1 MRGWVCALTTGDFGA
16 GVFAAVGFAA
26 ATGFAAAVVFAA
38 VTLGFAA
45 ATVEMVRVGVGGAGV
60 GGAGAGG
67 AGAGVGAVAMGI
79 TFVVVV
85 GVIEAVGAVGV
96 DAPEVA
102 GTVTG
107 GTEARGA
114 EASEVGGAET
124 GGTGDVDADGAATGG
139 VETEDGA
146 AEVCALGAVGLGR
159 GAAGG
164 FGGSFFATYNC
175 AARVATRRKRTKRK
189 TRPTPTARA
198 SSEKKPHTTSPA
210 NPRTPAPMS
219 YIPGMSGL
227 CMVTPLARR
236 QRATAPL
243 LSPPQ

>member
-1 MRGWVCALTTGDFGA
+1 MTWDCPQAAGGDFGVRGWVGALTTGVFGA
-16 GVFAAVGFAA
+16 GVFVAAVFG
-26 ATGFAAAVVFAA
+26 AV
-38 VTLGFAA
+38 
-45 ATVEMVRVGVGGAGV
+45 TVEMVRVGVGA
-60 GGAGAGG
+60 
-67 AGAGVGAVAMGI
+67 AGVGAAAEGI
-79 TFVVVV
+79 TFVVPV
-85 GVIEAVGAVGV
+85 GDIEAVGAVGV
-96 DAPEVA
+96 DDVAAGVDAREVVEAVA
-102 GTVTG
+102 GDPEAG
-107 GTEARGA
+107 DPEAGDTEAGDTADTRGA
-114 EASEVGGAET
+114 
-124 GGTGDVDADGAATGG
+124 DTGG
-139 VETEDGA
+139 VETEDGGA
-146 AEVCALGAVGLGR
+146 AVGALGAAESGR

-236 QRATAPL
+236 QCATAPL
-243 LSPPQ
+243 LSPLQ